1 MASIVPLVGVVNY
14 GVGTWTSVVNMLESI
29 GADAESCTDPEQLG
43 QFTHLILP
51 GVGNFSVASSRLD
64 SLGWRQALVSRATSG
79 TPILGIC
86 LGMQLLGSGSS
97 EGEGEGLALLNF
109 QSEQLSSEGQL
120 RIPHI
125 GWNTVEQNSDHPI
138 FDNWTEDSRFY
149 FVHSFAVSDTCPDAI
164 GTTVHNKPFA
174 SVVAKG
180 NIVGVQFHP
189 EKSHKHGQ
197 TLLTNFVAMDQR
209 TP

>member
-1 MASIVPLVGVVNY
+1 
-14 GVGTWTSVVNMLESI
+14 MLETI
-29 GADAESCTDPEQLG
+29 GTDAESCTDPEQLDL
-43 QFTHLILP
+43 FTHVILP
-51 GVGNFSVASSRLD
+51 GVGTFSAAASRLD
-64 SLGWRQALVSRATSG
+64 SLGWRKALVAKATSG

-97 EGEGEGLALLNF
+97 EGEGKGLHLLDF

-125 GWNTVEQNSDHPI
+125 GWNTEKQKTEHPI
-138 FDNWTEDSRFY
+138 FDNWTDDSRFY

-197 TLLTNFVAMDQR
+197 TLLTNFVAMDQP
-209 TP
+209 TL